1 LIILTT
7 GIVAFGIF
15 FVAIK
20 SQKSSEKP
28 LVKNSIEAVGIDQS
42 NIDLI
47 AEQDTDKDGLKDWEE
62 VLWRTDPQKADTDSD
77 GTPDGKEV
85 ELERNPTVKGPND
98 KIANNP
104 FAQNQEGMKGEPL
117 TATDK
122 FARDLFTQYITA
134 KQANGGVP
142 LTSDEQKQIALDM
155 LDKSDAV
162 LAKAEYDRTDLIIA
176 KDSSPETI
184 RAYGN
189 ELGRIIKT
197 YSISA
202 RDEGVIL
209 RDSVQTEDP
218 EILKE
223 LDPIIKAYQNLLS
236 NFIKTKAPANASLIH
251 LAVVNAFSDILSTTK
266 GMGDLYTDPLVALQA
281 AGHFPDAQIN
291 MVTALQKAKAYFKEN
306 SVIFTEQESGYIF
319 SINQ

>member
-1 LIILTT
+1 MIIFAT

-15 FVAIK
+15 FVATK
-20 SQKSSEKP
+20 SQKASQKT
-28 LVKNSIEAVGIDQS
+28 LVKNGVEAISIDQS
-42 NIDLI
+42 NIDLV

-77 GTPDGKEV
+77 GTSDGKEV

-98 KIANNP
+98 KISDNP
-104 FAQNQEGMKGEPL
+104 FAQNQAGAKNEPL

-122 FARDLFTQYITA
+122 FARDLFTRYMTA

-142 LTSDEQKQIALDM
+142 LTSAEQKDIALDM
-155 LDKSDAV
+155 LDKSDV
-162 LAKAEYDRTDLIIA
+162 ILAKSEYTRADLIIA
-176 KDSSPETI
+176 KDNSPETI

-209 RDSVQTEDP
+209 RDSIEHEDP
-218 EILKE
+218 DLLEE
-223 LDPIIKAYQNLLS
+223 FDPIIKAYQELLF
-236 NFIKTKAPANASLIH
+236 NILKTKAPGNASLIH
-251 LAVVNAFSDILSTTK
+251 LALVNSFSDIISTVK
-266 GMGDLYTDPLVALQA
+266 GMRDIYVDPFMALQG
-281 AGHFPDAQIN
+281 AGHFPDARASTIN
-291 MVTALQKAKAYFKEN
+291 ALQRIKSYFKEN
-306 SVIFTEQESGYIF
+306 NVTFTESESGYMF
-319 SINQ
+319 SITR